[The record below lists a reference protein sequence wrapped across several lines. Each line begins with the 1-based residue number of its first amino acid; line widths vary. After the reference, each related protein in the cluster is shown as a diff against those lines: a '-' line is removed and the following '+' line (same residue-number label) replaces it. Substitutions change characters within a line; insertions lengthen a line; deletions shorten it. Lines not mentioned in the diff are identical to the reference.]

1 MNFKKLEI
9 PDIIL
14 CEPTVYNDE
23 RGYFMETLVHDRLES
38 FLGFQ
43 INFCQ
48 ENQTYSSR
56 GVLRG
61 LHYQMAPFA
70 QNKLVRVVSGAV
82 LDVIVDVR
90 KNSPTFGNYLS
101 IEISAKNKKQLFIRL
116 GFAHGFVALMDNT
129 VFIYKVDNYYNPASE
144 RGIAYDD
151 KNLAIDWMLKSTEL
165 KLSEKDS
172 KLPLF
177 KNADYYE
184 SL

>member
-101 IEISAKNKKQLFIRL
+101 IEISAKNKKQLFIPGWVL
-116 GFAHGFVALMDNT
+116 LMAL
-129 VFIYKVDNYYNPASE
+129 SH
-144 RGIAYDD
+144 
-151 KNLAIDWMLKSTEL
+151 
-165 KLSEKDS
+165 
-172 KLPLF
+172 
-177 KNADYYE
+177 
-184 SL
+184 